1 MFIQIA
7 AALLSAVLS
16 VETAD
21 EVTVTAS
28 ARSIQPGELVVLTI
42 RTAKPAESVTVKGL
56 KTHLP
61 PFNVTA
67 NTWRVLV
74 GIDLAVKPG
83 HHDVVIETQPGGH
96 KTSYRLVV
104 APRSFPTRTLKV
116 DPAFVTPPPEAA
128 ERIERESKEL
138 NQVWASPAPEKLWQG
153 AFTRPVPQPANSA
166 FGSRSVFN
174 GEPRSQHAGAD
185 FRSPAG
191 TPIKAPN
198 AGRVVIAGSRYF
210 SGDTVVIDHGQG
222 LFSLFAHLSE
232 TSVKQGDSVKK
243 GEVIGQVGQTGRVTG
258 PHLHWAVRLNGARID
273 PLSLLTVLSR
283 LDRAP
288 QKPRGRTQKLSSQVP
303 PEGML

>member
-61 PFNVTA
+61 PYNVTA
-67 NTWRVLV
+67 NTWRVLM

-138 NQVWASPAPEKLWQG
+138 NQVWASPALEKMWQG

-232 TSVKQGDSVKK
+232 TSVKQGDSVRK

-283 LDRAP
+283 LDRTP

>member
-61 PFNVTA
+61 PYNVTA
-67 NTWRVLV
+67 NTWRVLM

-138 NQVWASPAPEKLWQG
+138 NQVWASPALEKMWQG

-232 TSVKQGDSVKK
+232 TSVKQGDSVRK

>member
-1 MFIQIA
+1 M
-7 AALLSAVLS
+7 
-16 VETAD
+16 
-21 EVTVTAS
+21 
-28 ARSIQPGELVVLTI
+28 
-42 RTAKPAESVTVKGL
+42 
-56 KTHLP
+56 
-61 PFNVTA
+61 
-67 NTWRVLV
+67 
-74 GIDLAVKPG
+74 
-83 HHDVVIETQPGGH
+83 
-96 KTSYRLVV
+96 V

-273 PLSLLTVLSR
+273 PLSLLTVLSNR
-283 LDRAP
+283 GFAPPDPPTPSLAGAPVPRSALRNRADG
-288 QKPRGRTQKLSSQVP
+288 PRSSP
-303 PEGML
+303 PRSRRRECSEALCKGLCARGSSHW